1 MSLGLSSL
9 NMNIKTSKLYIRDRA
24 KLKIDVSS
32 QIEKTLILL
41 QEDLNHPSLHSKNIK
56 CKRADNLYSA
66 RINKQYRILYF
77 KYPEYIELSRVLD
90 HDKYD
95 RLTKDC

>member
-1 MSLGLSSL
+1 MKINQS
-9 NMNIKTSKLYIRDRA
+9 NTYKRDIY
-24 KLKIDVSS
+24 KQKIDSVM
-32 QIEKTLILL
+32 ITKTINLL
-41 QEDLNHPSLHSKNIK
+41 KENIYHPSLHNKNIK
-56 CKRADNLYSA
+56 CKRADNLYSI

-77 KYPEYIELSRVLD
+77 KYTEYIELYRVLD